1 MVKHF
6 PNKAVWTNSV
16 NLPIEMGPPSEEIGA
31 MCARLRAQARATE
44 SQNTEVL
51 SDAWC
56 QVGERLCSLAQE
68 DEVHGRLLS
77 AGAKYNRAAIYYG
90 ASERLQAPGAPGR
103 AALYRRFLD
112 LFALGAALSG
122 ESCRRVEIPYDG
134 QPLAALFVRAEG
146 VQGPTPVLV
155 QLNGIDSTKEI
166 KYRVGL
172 PAWLAKRGVS
182 SLIVDQPGT
191 GEALRLHGMTA
202 RPDSEHWASRV
213 VDWLETR
220 DDVDPRRIGVEG
232 ASLGS
237 YHCPRVVAFERRFA
251 CGVVWGTH
259 HDWRPLDGRPVATSL
274 PLPHYWEHVCWA
286 WGAQDIDALLDMA
299 GKVSLGRVLPR
310 IRVPFLLTQ
319 REGDAEF
326 ESVVSHITCDKL
338 TNSPKPQMRVF
349 AERDGSDECSDA
361 GYNFNAGHYIADW
374 VAETLGGR
382 TAHVRP
388 GHRHRLPK
396 RP

>member
-1 MVKHF
+1 MPHRWK
-6 PNKAVWTNSV
+6 PNVTVAALIERDGRFLLVEEETTDGLKLNNPAGHLDPGES
-16 NLPIEMGPPSEEIGA
+16 PIQA
-31 MCARLRAQARATE
+31 CAR
-44 SQNTEVL
+44 EVL
-51 SDAWC
+51 EETAHDF
-56 QVGERLCSLAQE
+56 E
-68 DEVHGRLLS
+68 
-77 AGAKYNRAAIYYG
+77 
-90 ASERLQAPGAPGR
+90 PT
-103 AALYRRFLD
+103 AL
-112 LFALGAALSG
+112 
-122 ESCRRVEIPYDG
+122 
-134 QPLAALFVRAEG
+134 
-146 VQGPTPVLV
+146 
-155 QLNGIDSTKEI
+155 
-166 KYRVGL
+166 
-172 PAWLAKRGVS
+172 
-182 SLIVDQPGT
+182 
-191 GEALRLHGMTA
+191 
-202 RPDSEHWASRV
+202 
-213 VDWLETR
+213 
-220 DDVDPRRIGVEG
+220 IGVYLNRFTKTRTG
-232 ASLGS
+232 DDIT
-237 YHCPRVVAFERRFA
+237 YMRFA
-251 CGVVWGTH
+251 FAGSLGTH

-326 ESVVSHITCDKL
+326 ESVVSSHITCDKL